1 MFDDKEEWRPNEI
14 PEEVWSK
21 DPYAILDTFPDDE
34 VDPSFENFQA
44 NLKKSI
50 DTNLDTILDH
60 LSNKEDWCNIVFHD

>member
-44 NLKKSI
+44 KHKKSI
-50 DTNLDTILDH
+50 
-60 LSNKEDWCNIVFHD
+60 E